1 MKEVLDYNRTQN
13 FGCESSGQD
22 HRMFLVSRFGST
34 DPHEIRHQLL
44 QAWEHSFRLD
54 DKIALL
60 INRFICVR

>member
-1 MKEVLDYNRTQN
+1 
-13 FGCESSGQD
+13 
-22 HRMFLVSRFGST
+22 MFLVSRFGST